1 MRLQLQEVVVAARRG
16 VRLVLSLIGL
26 AVVISMASVV
36 LMFFA
41 ASRGPSVPS
50 SSTLILRPGGDLPE
64 VEPDD
69 VVGQVFGRDVNT
81 VRGFVDAMRKASRD
95 SRIRGVLLRPSTLEL
110 PYWGKVQE
118 MRDAITAFR
127 KSGKKVTAFL
137 EYGGDREY
145 YLASA
150 ADRVFLMPTS
160 SLDLTGV
167 ASYEMFLRGTFDK
180 IGAYPDFVHIGDY
193 KTAPNQYTQK
203 GFTPA
208 HREMAQSLNR
218 DMYEQLVTGVAE
230 GRKKSEDEVRSLFD
244 RGPFV
249 AAKAL
254 EAGLVDELAY
264 EDELDDRVP
273 ELGGDSNRRIEG
285 SDYQRISF
293 ESAGVRPRSRIAV
306 LHIVGTIASGKGGF
320 DPVNG
325 SVAGSEA
332 IVEQIRKIRDDN
344 SIKAI
349 VLRIDSPG
357 GSSVASDVIWREL
370 TITRQDN
377 PSRPIVTSM
386 SDLAASGGYYIAIPA
401 DAIVAQ
407 PGTLTGSIGIFGGK
421 IVIGGTLGKV
431 GIGTE
436 TVTSG
441 ANADMYSPFTPFT
454 APQRAKVEEFMQ
466 DFYKGFVGKVAE
478 SRKTTPEAIHA
489 VAQGRVWT
497 GRQALAHGLVDRLG
511 GLDAAVAL
519 AKERAK
525 IPADEDVQLV
535 VYPERRSV
543 FDVLSEQFGGTGS
556 AGLWSMLAGTSER
569 RAVAALSA
577 PTRLFRRGEPLA
589 LMPFTFVR

>member
-1 MRLQLQEVVVAARRG
+1 MAPRRG

-26 AVVISMASVV
+26 AVVVSMAAVV
-36 LMFFA
+36 LTFVA
-41 ASRGPSVPS
+41 VSRGPSVPS
-50 SSTLILRPGGDLPE
+50 SATLILRPGGNLPE

-69 VVGQVFGRDVNT
+69 VIGQVFGRDVNT
-81 VRGFVDAMRKASRD
+81 VRGFVDALRRASRD
-95 SRIRGVLLRPSTLEL
+95 NRVRAVLLMPSTLNV

-127 KSGKKVTAFL
+127 KSGKHVTAFL
-137 EYGGDREY
+137 EFGGDREY

-167 ASYEMFLRGTFDK
+167 ASYEMFLRGTLDK

-193 KTAPNQYTQK
+193 KTAPNQLTQK

-218 DMYEQLVTGVAE
+218 DMYDQLVAGIAD
-230 GRKKSEDEVRSLFD
+230 GRKKSENEVRDLLD
-244 RGPFV
+244 KGPFV
-249 AAKAL
+249 AKEAL
-254 EAGLVDELAY
+254 EAGLVDDLAY

-273 ELGGDSNRRIEG
+273 ELGDGKSTRRMEG
-285 SDYQRISF
+285 VDYQRTRPP
-293 ESAGVRPRSRIAV
+293 SAGLRTRSRIAV
-306 LHIVGTIASGKGGF
+306 LYVVGTIVSGKSGF
-320 DPVNG
+320 DAMNG
-325 SVAGSEA
+325 SVVGSET
-332 IVEQIRKIRDDN
+332 IIDQIRKIRDDD

-370 TITRQDN
+370 KITREEKPN
-377 PSRPIVTSM
+377 RPLVTSM
-386 SDLAASGGYYIAIPA
+386 SDLAASGGYYIAMPTE
-401 DAIVAQ
+401 AIVAQ

-421 IVIGGTLGKV
+421 MVIAGTLGKV
-431 GIGTE
+431 GVTTE
-436 TVTSG
+436 AVTSG
-441 ANADMYSPFTPFT
+441 ANADIYSPFAPFT
-454 APQRAKVEEFMQ
+454 PAQRDKVASFMD
-466 DFYKGFVGKVAE
+466 DFYKNFLKKVAE
-478 SRKTTPEAIHA
+478 SRKSTPEAIHA

-497 GRQALAHGLVDRLG
+497 GRQALGHGLVDALG

-519 AKERAK
+519 AKEKAK
-525 IPADEDVQLV
+525 IPANEDVQLV
-535 VYPERRSV
+535 VYPERRGLL
-543 FDVLSEQFGGTGS
+543 DALSEQFGGAGT
-556 AGLWSMLAGTSER
+556 AGLWSMLAGTTEH
-569 RAVAALSA
+569 RAMAALSA

>member
-1 MRLQLQEVVVAARRG
+1 VASRRG

-26 AVVISMASVV
+26 AVVVSMAAVV
-36 LMFFA
+36 LTFVA
-41 ASRGPSVPS
+41 VSRGPSVPS
-50 SSTLILRPGGDLPE
+50 SATLVLRPGGDLPE

-69 VVGQVFGRDVNT
+69 VVGQVFGRDVST
-81 VRGFVDAMRKASRD
+81 VRGFVEALRRASRD
-95 SRIRGVLLRPSTLEL
+95 DRVRAVLLMPSTLNV

-118 MRDAITAFR
+118 MRDAIVAFR
-127 KSGKKVTAFL
+127 KSGKHVTAFL
-137 EYGGDREY
+137 EFGGDREY

-167 ASYEMFLRGTFDK
+167 ASYEMFFRGTLDK

-193 KTAPNQYTQK
+193 KTAPNQLTQK

-218 DMYEQLVTGVAE
+218 DMYDQLVAGIADA
-230 GRKKSEDEVRSLFD
+230 RKKSENEVRDLLD
-244 RGPFV
+244 KGPFV
-249 AAKAL
+249 AKEAL
-254 EAGLVDELAY
+254 DAGLVDDLAY

-273 ELGGDSNRRIEG
+273 ELGDGKATRRMEG
-285 SDYQRISF
+285 GDYQRT
-293 ESAGVRPRSRIAV
+293 RPQSVGLRTRSRIAV
-306 LHIVGTIASGKGGF
+306 LYVVGTIVSGRSGF
-320 DPVNG
+320 DGVNG
-325 SVAGSEA
+325 SVVGSET
-332 IVEQIRKIRDDN
+332 IIDQIRKIRDDA

-370 TITRQDN
+370 KITRDEN
-377 PSRPIVTSM
+377 PKRPIVTSM
-386 SDLAASGGYYIAIPA
+386 SDLAASGGYYIAMPTE
-401 DAIVAQ
+401 AIVAQ

-421 IVIGGTLGKV
+421 MVIGGTLDKV
-431 GIGTE
+431 GVTTE
-436 TVTSG
+436 AVVSG
-441 ANADMYSPFTPFT
+441 ANAGIYSPFAPFT
-454 APQRAKVEEFMQ
+454 PAQREKVASFMD
-466 DFYKGFVGKVAE
+466 DFYKNFLTKVAE
-478 SRKTTPEAIHA
+478 SRKSTPEAIHA

-497 GRQALAHGLVDRLG
+497 GRQALGHGLVDALG

-519 AKERAK
+519 AKEKAK
-525 IPADEDVQLV
+525 IPANEDVQLV
-535 VYPERRSV
+535 VYPERRGLL
-543 FDVLSEQFGGTGS
+543 DALSEQFGGAGT

-569 RAVAALSA
+569 RAMAALSA

>member
-1 MRLQLQEVVVAARRG
+1 MAARRG

-50 SSTLILRPGGDLPE
+50 SATLILRPGGDLPE

-81 VRGFVDAMRKASRD
+81 VRGFVEALRKASRD
-95 SRIRGVLLRPSTLEL
+95 SRVRGVLLRPSTLEL

-127 KSGKKVTAFL
+127 KSGKTVTAFL

-218 DMYEQLVTGVAE
+218 DMYEQLVAGIAE
-230 GRKKSEDEVRSLFD
+230 GRKKSEDEVRTLFD

-273 ELGGDSNRRIEG
+273 ELGGDSDRRIEG

-306 LHIVGTIASGKGGF
+306 LYIVGTIASGKGGF

-325 SVAGSEA
+325 SIAGSEA

-421 IVIGGTLGKV
+421 IVIGGTLGKA

-497 GRQALAHGLVDRLG
+497 GRQALAHGLVDSAWRTRCG
-511 GLDAAVAL
+511 RGSG
-519 AKERAK
+519 E
-525 IPADEDVQLV
+525 
-535 VYPERRSV
+535 
-543 FDVLSEQFGGTGS
+543 GTGEDS
-556 AGLWSMLAGTSER
+556 GRRGRSTRRVSRAPQLLRCAL
-569 RAVAALSA
+569 RAV
-577 PTRLFRRGEPLA
+577 RRD
-589 LMPFTFVR
+589 R

>member
-1 MRLQLQEVVVAARRG
+1 VAARRG

-26 AVVISMASVV
+26 AVVISMAFVV
-36 LMFFA
+36 IMFLA

-50 SSTLILRPGGDLPE
+50 SATLILRPGGDLPE
-64 VEPDD
+64 TEPDD

-81 VRGFVDAMRKASRD
+81 VRGFVDALHKASRD
-95 SRIRGVLLRPSTLEL
+95 SRVRSVLLMPSTLEL

-218 DMYEQLVTGVAE
+218 DMYEQLVSGIAE
-230 GRKKSEDEVRSLFD
+230 GRKKSEDDVRTLFD
-244 RGPFV
+244 QGPFV
-249 AAKAL
+249 ASKAL

-273 ELGGDSNRRIEG
+273 ELGDGDRQIEG
-285 SDYQRISF
+285 GDYQRISPG
-293 ESAGVRPRSRIAV
+293 SVGIRPRSRIAV
-306 LHIVGTIASGKGGF
+306 LYIVGTIASGKGGF

-325 SVAGSEA
+325 SIAGSEA
-332 IVEQIRKIRDDN
+332 IVEQIRKIRDDK

-349 VLRIDSPG
+349 VVRIDSPG

-370 TITRQDN
+370 TITREEDSN
-377 PSRPIVTSM
+377 RPIVTSM
-386 SDLAASGGYYIAIPA
+386 SDLAASGGYYIAVPS

-421 IVIGGTLGKV
+421 IVIGGTLGKA
-431 GIGTE
+431 GISTE
-436 TVTSG
+436 TITSG

-454 APQRAKVEEFMQ
+454 EAQRAKVEEFMQ

-478 SRKTTPEAIHA
+478 SRKSTPEKIHA

-497 GRQALAHGLVDRLG
+497 GRQALEHGLVDALG
-511 GLDAAVAL
+511 GLDTAVAM
-519 AKERAK
+519 AKEKAK
-525 IPADEDVQLV
+525 IPASEDVQLV
-535 VYPERRSV
+535 VYPERRSF
-543 FDVLSEQFGGTGS
+543 FDALSEQFGGTGS
-556 AGLWSMLAGTSER
+556 AGLWSMLAGTNER

-577 PTRLFRRGEPLA
+577 PSRLFRRGEPLA

>member
-1 MRLQLQEVVVAARRG
+1 MASRRG

-26 AVVISMASVV
+26 AVVVSMAAVV
-36 LMFFA
+36 LTFVA
-41 ASRGPSVPS
+41 VSRGPSVPS
-50 SSTLILRPGGDLPE
+50 SATLVLRPGGDLPE

-69 VVGQVFGRDVNT
+69 VVGQVFGRDVST
-81 VRGFVDAMRKASRD
+81 VRGFVEALRRASRD
-95 SRIRGVLLRPSTLEL
+95 DRVRAVLLMPSTLNV

-118 MRDAITAFR
+118 MRDAIVAFR
-127 KSGKKVTAFL
+127 KSGKHVTAFL
-137 EYGGDREY
+137 EFGGDREY

-167 ASYEMFLRGTFDK
+167 ASYEMFLRGTLDK

-193 KTAPNQYTQK
+193 KTAPNQLTQK

-218 DMYEQLVTGVAE
+218 DMYDQLVAGIADA
-230 GRKKSEDEVRSLFD
+230 RKKSEDEVRDLLD
-244 RGPFV
+244 KGPFV
-249 AAKAL
+249 AKEAL
-254 EAGLVDELAY
+254 DAGLVDDLAY

-273 ELGGDSNRRIEG
+273 ELGDGKATRRMEG
-285 SDYQRISF
+285 GDYQRT
-293 ESAGVRPRSRIAV
+293 RPQSVGLRTRSRIAV
-306 LHIVGTIASGKGGF
+306 LYVVGTIVSGRSGF
-320 DPVNG
+320 DGVNG
-325 SVAGSEA
+325 SVVGSET
-332 IVEQIRKIRDDN
+332 IIDQIRKIRDDA

-370 TITRQDN
+370 KITRDEN
-377 PSRPIVTSM
+377 PKRPIVTSM
-386 SDLAASGGYYIAIPA
+386 SDLAASGGYYIAMPTE
-401 DAIVAQ
+401 AIVAQ

-421 IVIGGTLGKV
+421 MVIGGTLDKLGV
-431 GIGTE
+431 TTE
-436 TVTSG
+436 AVVSG
-441 ANADMYSPFTPFT
+441 ANAGIYSPFAPFT
-454 APQRAKVEEFMQ
+454 PAQREKVASFMD
-466 DFYKGFVGKVAE
+466 DFYKNFLTKVAE
-478 SRKTTPEAIHA
+478 SRKSTPAAIHA

-497 GRQALAHGLVDRLG
+497 GRQALGHGLVDALG

-519 AKERAK
+519 AKEKAK
-525 IPADEDVQLV
+525 IPANEDVQLV
-535 VYPERRSV
+535 VYPERRGLL
-543 FDVLSEQFGGTGS
+543 DALSEQFGGAGT

-569 RAVAALSA
+569 RAMAALSA